1 MSMTNPQA
9 RLDYYRAMPLNEL
22 LRYRDNWQ
30 RAVTAKIPLTAQQR
44 RVLDVVVEHIG
55 ISDGKGYSKGVC
67 KLTNAAI
74 AEHAGIKGN
83 RVDERVRRHLK
94 PLLDAEALLVTQEGR
109 GGSGR
114 RKRARHM
121 TMGELNFST
130 PTKTKSQPPQT
141 AGQKANLN
149 PHKPAE
155 SQPPQNECQPPQT
168 AGQAMK
174 TANSRPA
181 DSQPPQENTG
191 QPPQKLA
198 SQPPQNECQPPQNCG
213 DSLDQRSGRDKVTSC
228 LTTSARAREAWEES
242 CLGLAGEPVDV
253 DGVLGAGRYSFDDLV
268 RMRREHFTTMG
279 EGPLWDVVAER
290 GPLCDV
296 NWGKQVYFI
305 DVLNRFIASLPSGAR
320 SDDWAEDFGRWIDGE
335 PGGLRRRAA
344 LAA

>member
-1 MSMTNPQA
+1 MPNPQA
-9 RLDYYRAMPLNEL
+9 RLDHYRAMPLNEL
-22 LRYRDNWQ
+22 LRYRDSWH
-30 RAVTAKIPLTAQQR
+30 RAVIAKIPLTAQQR

-55 ISDGKGYSKGVC
+55 ISDSKGYSKGEC

-83 RVDERVRRHLK
+83 RVDERARRHLK
-94 PLLDAEALLVTQEGR
+94 PLLDAEALLVTQKGV

-130 PTKTKSQPPQT
+130 PTKPKRQPPQT

-155 SQPPQNECQPPQT
+155 GQPPQNECQPPQT

-174 TANSRPA
+174 TANSNPA

-213 DSLDQRSGRDKVTSC
+213 DSLDQRSGRDKKTTYVTD
-228 LTTSARAREAWEES
+228 SARTREAGGFS
-242 CLGLAGEPVDV
+242 V
-253 DGVLGAGRYSFDDLV
+253 DDLL
-268 RMRREHFTTMG
+268 RMRDEHFTTMG
-279 EGPLWDVVAER
+279 EGALWGVAWGREVVFA
-290 GPLCDV
+290 PA
-296 NWGKQVYFI
+296 
-305 DVLNRFIASLPSGAR
+305 LNRFIASLPSDAR
-320 SDDWAEDFGRWIDGE
+320 SDDWAEDFGRWIDSH
-335 PGGLRRRAA
+335 PGGLRRRTVGVDEWRPFAA
-344 LAA
+344 MSPSPFAA

>member
-1 MSMTNPQA
+1 MPNA
-9 RLDYYRAMPLNEL
+9 LERLEHYRDMPLNTF

-30 RAVTAKIPLTAQQR
+30 RAVIAKVPMTAQQR
-44 RVLDVVVEHIG
+44 RVFDVVVDNIG
-55 ISDGKGYSKGVC
+55 HTDSNGYTKGVC
-67 KLTNAAI
+67 KLTNATI
-74 AEHAGIKGN
+74 ASYAGMEGKKLG
-83 RVDERVRRHLK
+83 ERVRRHLQ
-94 PLLDAEALLVTQEGR
+94 PLTRAGALLETQKAVGGNGR
-109 GGSGR
+109 L
-114 RKRARHM
+114 KRARHL
-121 TMGELNFST
+121 TMGDFASLSVAETEGDT
-130 PTKTKSQPPQT
+130 PTKPKGDTPTEGANTPTNTRTNTPTKPKGNTPTNKQTPP
-141 AGQKANLN
+141 
-149 PHKPAE
+149 
-155 SQPPQNECQPPQT
+155 
-168 AGQAMK
+168 
-174 TANSRPA
+174 R
-181 DSQPPQENTG
+181 
-191 QPPQKLA
+191 
-198 SQPPQNECQPPQNCG
+198 NCG
-213 DSLDQRSGRDKVTSC
+213 DSLDQRSGRDKKTSC
-228 LTTSARAREAWEES
+228 VTDSARAREAWEES

>member
-1 MSMTNPQA
+1 M
-9 RLDYYRAMPLNEL
+9 
-22 LRYRDNWQ
+22 
-30 RAVTAKIPLTAQQR
+30 
-44 RVLDVVVEHIG
+44 
-55 ISDGKGYSKGVC
+55 
-67 KLTNAAI
+67 
-74 AEHAGIKGN
+74 
-83 RVDERVRRHLK
+83 
-94 PLLDAEALLVTQEGR
+94 
-109 GGSGR
+109 
-114 RKRARHM
+114 
-121 TMGELNFST
+121 
-130 PTKTKSQPPQT
+130 
-141 AGQKANLN
+141 
-149 PHKPAE
+149 
-155 SQPPQNECQPPQT
+155 
-168 AGQAMK
+168 
-174 TANSRPA
+174 
-181 DSQPPQENTG
+181 
-191 QPPQKLA
+191 
-198 SQPPQNECQPPQNCG
+198 
-213 DSLDQRSGRDKVTSC
+213 DKKTSC

>member
-1 MSMTNPQA
+1 MSVTNPQA
-9 RLDYYRAMPLNEL
+9 RLDHYRAMPLNEL
-22 LRYRDNWQ
+22 LRYRDNWH

-55 ISDGKGYSKGVC
+55 ISDGKGYSKGEC

-94 PLLDAEALLVTQEGR
+94 PLLDAEALLVTQKGV

-141 AGQKANLN
+141 AGQGAELN

-155 SQPPQNECQPPQT
+155 SQPPQNDSQPPQT

-198 SQPPQNECQPPQNCG
+198 SQPPQNGCQPPQNCG
-213 DSLDQRSGRDKVTSC
+213 DSLDQRSGRDKKITCVTD
-228 LTTSARAREAWEES
+228 SARTREAGGFS
-242 CLGLAGEPVDV
+242 V
-253 DGVLGAGRYSFDDLV
+253 DDLL
-268 RMRREHFTTMG
+268 RMRDEHFTTMG
-279 EGPLWDVVAER
+279 EGALWDVAWER
-290 GPLCDV
+290 EVVFAPA
-296 NWGKQVYFI
+296 
-305 DVLNRFIASLPSGAR
+305 LNRFIASLPSGAR
-320 SDDWAEDFGRWIDGE
+320 SDDWAVEFGRWIDSH
-335 PGGLRRRAA
+335 PGGLRRRTVGVDEWRPFAA
-344 LAA
+344 MSPSPFAA

>member
-1 MSMTNPQA
+1 MSVTNPQA

-22 LRYRDNWQ
+22 LRYRDNWH
-30 RAVTAKIPLTAQQR
+30 RAVIAKIPLTAQQR

-74 AEHAGIKGN
+74 AEHAGIKGK
-83 RVDERVRRHLK
+83 RVPERVRRHLQ
-94 PLLDAEALLVTQEGR
+94 PLTRAGALLETQKAVGGNGR
-109 GGSGR
+109 L
-114 RKRARHM
+114 KRARHL
-121 TMGELNFST
+121 TMGDFASLSVAETKGDT
-130 PTKTKSQPPQT
+130 PTKPKGDTPTEGANTPTNTRTNTPTKPKGNTPTNKQTPP
-141 AGQKANLN
+141 
-149 PHKPAE
+149 
-155 SQPPQNECQPPQT
+155 
-168 AGQAMK
+168 
-174 TANSRPA
+174 R
-181 DSQPPQENTG
+181 
-191 QPPQKLA
+191 
-198 SQPPQNECQPPQNCG
+198 NCG
-213 DSLDQRSGRDKVTSC
+213 ASLDQRSGRDKVTSC
-228 LTTSARAREAWEES
+228 LTTSARAREAWEDA

>member
-1 MSMTNPQA
+1 MPNA
-9 RLDYYRAMPLNEL
+9 LERLEHYRAMPLNAF

-30 RAVTAKIPLTAQQR
+30 RAVIAKVPMTAQQR
-44 RVLDVVVEHIG
+44 RVFDVVVDNIG
-55 ISDGKGYSKGVC
+55 HTDSKGYTKGVC
-67 KLTNAAI
+67 KLTNATI
-74 AEHAGIKGN
+74 ASYAGMEGKNLG
-83 RVDERVRRHLK
+83 ERVRRHLQ
-94 PLLDAEALLVTQEGR
+94 PLTRAGALLETQKAVGGNGR
-109 GGSGR
+109 L
-114 RKRARHM
+114 KRARHL
-121 TMGELNFST
+121 TMGDFASLSVAETEGDT
-130 PTKTKSQPPQT
+130 PTKPKGDTPTKPKGDTPTEGANTPTNTRTNTPTKPKGNTPTNKQTPP
-141 AGQKANLN
+141 
-149 PHKPAE
+149 
-155 SQPPQNECQPPQT
+155 
-168 AGQAMK
+168 
-174 TANSRPA
+174 R
-181 DSQPPQENTG
+181 
-191 QPPQKLA
+191 
-198 SQPPQNECQPPQNCG
+198 NCG
-213 DSLDQRSGRDKVTSC
+213 DSLDQRSGRDKKTSS

-268 RMRREHFTTMG
+268 RMRREHFTTAG

>member
-1 MSMTNPQA
+1 MPNA
-9 RLDYYRAMPLNEL
+9 LERLEHYRDMPLNTF

-30 RAVTAKIPLTAQQR
+30 RAVIAKVPMTAQQR
-44 RVLDVVVEHIG
+44 RVFDVVVDNIG
-55 ISDGKGYSKGVC
+55 HTDSKGYTKGVC
-67 KLTNAAI
+67 KLTNATI
-74 AEHAGIKGN
+74 ASYAGMEGKNLG
-83 RVDERVRRHLK
+83 ERVRRHLQ
-94 PLLDAEALLVTQEGR
+94 PLTRAGALLETQKAVGGNGR
-109 GGSGR
+109 L
-114 RKRARHM
+114 KRARHL
-121 TMGELNFST
+121 TMGDFASLSVAETEGDT
-130 PTKTKSQPPQT
+130 PTKPKGDTPTEGANTPTNTRTNTPTKPKGNTPTNKQTPP
-141 AGQKANLN
+141 
-149 PHKPAE
+149 
-155 SQPPQNECQPPQT
+155 
-168 AGQAMK
+168 
-174 TANSRPA
+174 R
-181 DSQPPQENTG
+181 
-191 QPPQKLA
+191 
-198 SQPPQNECQPPQNCG
+198 NCG
-213 DSLDQRSGRDKVTSC
+213 DSLDQRSGRDKKTSS

>member
-1 MSMTNPQA
+1 MPNA
-9 RLDYYRAMPLNEL
+9 LERLEHYRAMPLNAF

-30 RAVTAKIPLTAQQR
+30 RAVIAKVPMTAQQR
-44 RVLDVVVEHIG
+44 RVFDVVVDNIG
-55 ISDGKGYSKGVC
+55 HTDSKGYTKGVC
-67 KLTNAAI
+67 KLTNATI
-74 AEHAGIKGN
+74 ASYAGMEGKNLG
-83 RVDERVRRHLK
+83 ERVRRHLQ
-94 PLLDAEALLVTQEGR
+94 PLTRAGALLETQKAVGGNGR
-109 GGSGR
+109 L
-114 RKRARHM
+114 KRARHL
-121 TMGELNFST
+121 TMGDFASLSVAETEGDT
-130 PTKTKSQPPQT
+130 PTKPKGDTPTNKQTPP
-141 AGQKANLN
+141 
-149 PHKPAE
+149 
-155 SQPPQNECQPPQT
+155 
-168 AGQAMK
+168 
-174 TANSRPA
+174 R
-181 DSQPPQENTG
+181 
-191 QPPQKLA
+191 
-198 SQPPQNECQPPQNCG
+198 NCG
-213 DSLDQRSGRDKVTSC
+213 DSLDQRSGRDKKTSC
-228 LTTSARAREAWEES
+228 VTDSARAREAWEES

>member
-1 MSMTNPQA
+1 MPNA
-9 RLDYYRAMPLNEL
+9 LERLEHYRDMPLNTF

-30 RAVTAKIPLTAQQR
+30 RAVIAKVPMTAQQR
-44 RVLDVVVEHIG
+44 RVFDVVVDNIG
-55 ISDGKGYSKGVC
+55 HTDSKGYTKGVC
-67 KLTNAAI
+67 KLTNATI
-74 AEHAGIKGN
+74 ASYAGMEGKKLG
-83 RVDERVRRHLK
+83 ERVRRHLQ
-94 PLLDAEALLVTQEGR
+94 PLTRAGALLETQKAVGGNGR
-109 GGSGR
+109 L
-114 RKRARHM
+114 KRARHL
-121 TMGELNFST
+121 TMGDFASLSVAETEGDT
-130 PTKTKSQPPQT
+130 PTKPKGDTPTEGANTPTNTRTNTPTKPKGNTPTNKQTPP
-141 AGQKANLN
+141 
-149 PHKPAE
+149 
-155 SQPPQNECQPPQT
+155 
-168 AGQAMK
+168 
-174 TANSRPA
+174 R
-181 DSQPPQENTG
+181 
-191 QPPQKLA
+191 
-198 SQPPQNECQPPQNCG
+198 NCG
-213 DSLDQRSGRDKVTSC
+213 DSLDQRSGRDKKTSS

-305 DVLNRFIASLPSGAR
+305 DVLNRFIASLPSDAR

>member
-1 MSMTNPQA
+1 MPNPQA
-9 RLDYYRAMPLNEL
+9 RLDHYRAMPLNEL
-22 LRYRDNWQ
+22 LRYRDNWH
-30 RAVTAKIPLTAQQR
+30 RAVIAKIPLTAQQR

-55 ISDGKGYSKGVC
+55 ISDGKGYSKGEC

-74 AEHAGIKGN
+74 AEHAGIEGK
-83 RVDERVRRHLK
+83 RVPERVRRHLK
-94 PLLDAEALLVTQEGR
+94 PLLDAEALLVTQKAVGGNGR
-109 GGSGR
+109 L
-114 RKRARHM
+114 KRARHL
-121 TMGELNFST
+121 TMGDFASLSVAETEGDT
-130 PTKTKSQPPQT
+130 PTKPRGNTPTKPKGNTPTNTRTNTPTNTPTNKQTPP
-141 AGQKANLN
+141 
-149 PHKPAE
+149 
-155 SQPPQNECQPPQT
+155 
-168 AGQAMK
+168 
-174 TANSRPA
+174 R
-181 DSQPPQENTG
+181 
-191 QPPQKLA
+191 
-198 SQPPQNECQPPQNCG
+198 NCG